1 MAKDIVMTGT
11 ALVTFRKVIKG
22 VPEDEVQDCLG
33 MSEMDAACNID
44 TFDLQD
50 ITGLESYHIESLEP
64 RS

>member
-1 MAKDIVMTGT
+1 MSKDIVMTGT
-11 ALVTFRKVIKG
+11 ALVTFRKVIKD

-33 MSEMDAACNID
+33 MPESVVVCSID

-50 ITGLESYHIESLEP
+50 VTGLESYHIESLEP